1 MLEEKGDGRVSIV
14 AMTPDRAETEIEV
27 PGRFKITPQIA
38 GAIRAIPGIVSF
50 EHV

>member
-1 MLEEKGDGRVSIV
+1 
-14 AMTPDRAETEIEV
+14 MTPDRAETEIEV
-27 PGRFKITPQIA
+27 RGRFKLTPRIA